1 LVAEREVFFLLFLQK
16 NRFIILKKYQKASL
30 RRPSIAGLASAGL
43 RGIRAPMP
51 DTTEARTGLDPL
63 DWTDVRALGHRM
75 LDDMIDWLATSRERP
90 VWRQMPADLRTELKQ
105 ALPLQG
111 APLETLYAD
120 FQRLILPYSS
130 ANEHPRMMGW
140 VNGGGSAA
148 GLLAELL
155 TGIFNVN
162 CGGRDH
168 AAIEVERLVIAWAA
182 EMVGMPPETTG
193 VLLTG
198 SSMANMVAVLVARR
212 AALGEAV
219 RHRGVGGARLAAYAS
234 VAAHG
239 CIPRALDMAG
249 LGSHSLR
256 PIPVDADHR
265 MRTDAL
271 RAAIAA
277 DVAEGRTPF
286 LVVGTAGTVDTG
298 AIDQLDEVAEIA
310 REAGAW
316 FHVDGAFGA
325 TAALSARF
333 RPLLRGIEKADSL
346 AFDFHKWAQV
356 PYDAGCVLVRDPQL
370 HITTFAQSLA
380 YLTQEIRGI
389 AGNPPWPRD
398 LGPDLSRE
406 FRALKIWMTL
416 KAYGAD
422 GIARVVESG
431 CDIARYLA
439 ARIEATEGLE
449 LMAPVSLNIVCFRVG
464 RGCADLD
471 ALNREIVAD
480 LQEAGI
486 AAPSTT
492 VIDGKLA
499 IRAALFNHRTVAADA
514 DALVEG
520 VLQMARRRLGN
531 FEKDSPW

>member
-1 LVAEREVFFLLFLQK
+1 
-16 NRFIILKKYQKASL
+16 
-30 RRPSIAGLASAGL
+30 
-43 RGIRAPMP
+43 
-51 DTTEARTGLDPL
+51 
-63 DWTDVRALGHRM
+63 
-75 LDDMIDWLATSRERP
+75 MIDWLATSRDRP
-90 VWRQMPADLRTELKQ
+90 VWRRMPAELRAELREGLPREGA
-105 ALPLQG
+105 ALD
-111 APLETLYAD
+111 ALYAD

-168 AAIEVERLVIAWAA
+168 AAIEVERLVIGWAA

-212 AALGEAV
+212 AALGESV
-219 RHRGVGGARLAAYAS
+219 RQQGVGGARLKAYAS
-234 VAAHG
+234 AAAHG

-249 LGSHSLR
+249 LGSDSLR
-256 PIPVDADHR
+256 LIPADGDHR
-265 MRTDAL
+265 MRMDAL
-271 RAAIAA
+271 LAAIAS
-277 DVAEGRTPF
+277 DRAEGFTPF

-298 AIDQLDEVAEIA
+298 AIDPLDEVAEIA
-310 REAGAW
+310 HSAGAW

-325 TAALSARF
+325 TAALSARL
-333 RPLLRGIEKADSL
+333 RPLLKGIEKADSL

-356 PYDAGCVLVRDPQL
+356 PYDAGCVLVRDPGL
-370 HITTFAQSLA
+370 HIATFAQSLA
-380 YLTQEIRGI
+380 YLTQETRGL

-439 ARIEATEGLE
+439 ARIEATDGLE
-449 LMAPVSLNIVCFRVG
+449 LLAPVTLNIVCFRVA
-464 RGCADLD
+464 RRCDDLD
-471 ALNREIVAD
+471 SLNREIVAD

-492 VIDGKLA
+492 TIGGKLA
-499 IRAALFNHRTVAADA
+499 IRAALFNHRTSAADA

-520 VLQMARRRLGN
+520 VLRMARLRLSN
-531 FEKDSPW
+531 FEKDSRW